1 MASKRGTFET
11 DLYTA
16 DCSGKSYAWDMII
29 KLACS
34 WLATDNGRQSEE
46 SVSVYPPSLYGVGL
60 SCKTRG
66 DIGLLTDRYVSNK
79 LHGGIVSILERTLGF
94 G

>member
-1 MASKRGTFET
+1 MATKRGTFET

-16 DCSGKSYAWDMII
+16 DYSGKSYAWDMII
-29 KLACS
+29 KPACS

-66 DIGLLTDRYVSNK
+66 NIGLLTGKYVSNK
-79 LHGGIVSILERTLGF
+79 LHGVIVSIRERTLGF